1 MKIITSVVVK
11 IVPYICASILNHHR
25 FMELLKEIEDND
37 GMYFGKIYCL
47 GGKFYK
53 DSPYC

>member
-11 IVPYICASILNHHR
+11 IVPYMCKHFEPSR

-37 GMYFGKIYCL
+37 GMYFGKIYC
-47 GGKFYK
+47 F
-53 DSPYC
+53 